1 MDFSQA
7 QQAAHAEEFANTMMS
22 QLTSSMGGTSAM
34 LDPDVRA
41 LQHANFVKKVLQYQQ
56 GCVTH
61 FQRLA
66 MRIKQDRSLVP
77 TELVNT
83 FDMCLMRMLSLET
96 SRQELEDTFTILRTQ
111 FPPLLSGWL
120 DWWYRRK
127 ASEMIFPASRVD
139 ADDFRSTDIPRT
151 SNPIETQHSL
161 LHHATGT
168 DHDLLSGFEALF
180 RHVKQLE
187 KQYNAAL
194 GAHCLQNPTGH
205 PSD

>member
-7 QQAAHAEEFANTMMS
+7 QQAAHAEEFADTMMS
-22 QLTSSMGGTSAM
+22 QITSSMGGGSAT

-41 LQHANFVKKVLQYQQ
+41 HQHANFVKEALQYQQ
-56 GCVTH
+56 GCITH
-61 FQRLA
+61 FQRSA
-66 MRIKQDRSLVP
+66 MRIKQDKSLVP
-77 TELVNT
+77 PELVNM
-83 FDMCLMRMLSLET
+83 FDMCLMRMLSQET
-96 SRQELEDTFTILRTQ
+96 SRQELDDIFAILRTR

-120 DWWYRRK
+120 DWWHRRK
-127 ASEMIFPASRVD
+127 ASEMIFPASRAD
-139 ADDFRSTDIPRT
+139 ADDFRATEIPRT

-168 DHDLLSGFEALF
+168 DHDLVPGIEALF

-194 GAHCLQNPTGH
+194 GAPCLHNLTSH
-205 PSD
+205 SSD